1 MINQI
6 NEAAAFIKKNSND
19 FTPQVGIILG
29 TGLGALANELDI
41 AFSLD
46 YSDIPNF
53 PESTVEQHSG
63 KLLIGTLESK
73 PVVVMQGRFHYYEGF
88 SMEQVAFPVRVL
100 KVLGIQQLLVSNAAG
115 GINKNFELSDLM
127 VFNDHI
133 NLQPANP
140 LVGKNI
146 DELGPRWPDMF
157 DAYDPELRK
166 TAISIAEENNIRI
179 HEGVYVSV
187 PGPNLET
194 PAEYKFLS
202 VIGADAVGMSTVP
215 EIIVARHMGIP
226 CLAMSVITDLCYP
239 GAIEPVSIEKII
251 AAAGKAEPSMTLIFK
266 ELVKTL

>member
-1 MINQI
+1 MINKI
-6 NEAAAFIKKNSND
+6 NEAAAFIKKNTND
-19 FTPQVGIILG
+19 FAPQIGIVLG
-29 TGLGALANELDI
+29 TGLGGLANELDI
-41 AFSLD
+41 SYTLD

-88 SMEQVAFPVRVL
+88 SMEEVAFPVRVL
-100 KVLGIQQLLVSNAAG
+100 KVLGINQLLVSNAAG
-115 GINKNFELSDLM
+115 GINANFQLSDLM

-157 DAYDPELRK
+157 DAYDPTLRK
-166 TAISIAEENNIRI
+166 SAMSIAKNNGIRI